1 MSEKKTEKKKTAGKY
16 LIFGILNTVIK
27 YGVYEALA
35 LLFFS
40 GDLLWVATL
49 ISGVVA
55 LFVGYYLHSR
65 FTWKDRKVGKKQLGR
80 FFVWNVILNLAIGP
94 MLTKLFGLFGFLY
107 QFAYNI
113 FQGIGI
119 NFTYDFVEST
129 GIFVL
134 VMAVEMI
141 VNFLIYD
148 KFVFGESKIS
158 EKKDASE
165 EKSEEEKQ

>member
-1 MSEKKTEKKKTAGKY
+1 MADKRTSKKKTAGKY
-16 LIFGILNTVIK
+16 LIFGILNTLIK
-27 YGVYEALA
+27 YGVYEAVA

-94 MLTKLFGLFGFLY
+94 LLTRLFGLFGFLY

-119 NFTYDFVEST
+119 NFTYDFVETT

-148 KFVFGESKIS
+148 KFVFGDAKEPS
-158 EKKDASE
+158 EKDASE
-165 EKSEEEKQ
+165 RKVEEEKK